1 MIGWTGK
8 ASLKCMTAP
17 PAADGNI
24 PPFNKTGH
32 PLRKAFQ
39 SFAEIGPEVR
49 PQKSGAQESKRWLSA
64 KHSGKRREALCPPA
78 ISVNFSPNVVSS
90 RNEEVKAGPDQDR
103 RRHTAARK
111 VSSSHTVSI
120 DWNWLAGAAVQ
131 MAPALPVF
139 PANRELYREFCKIAA
154 SGTPET
160 GNSSVVTGH
169 STRIPYSRIRELFC
183 RNRESWR

>member
-17 PAADGNI
+17 PAADGNT

-32 PLRKAFQ
+32 PLRRAFQ
-39 SFAEIGPEVR
+39 SFAEIGPEVHLR
-49 PQKSGAQESKRWLSA
+49 KSGPRRNQNVGYPQSILESV
-64 KHSGKRREALCPPA
+64 GRRFGPPA
-78 ISVNFSPNVVSS
+78 IKS
-90 RNEEVKAGPDQDR
+90 KAGPDQDR

-111 VSSSHTVSI
+111 VSSSHTGSI
-120 DWNWLAGAAVQ
+120 DWNLLAGAAVQ
-131 MAPALPVF
+131 LAPALPVF
-139 PANRELYREFCKIAA
+139 PANREFCKIAA

-183 RNRESWR
+183 RNRESWH

>member
-49 PQKSGAQESKRWLSA
+49 PEKWGAGIKTLVIR
-64 KHSGKRREALCPPA
+64 
-78 ISVNFSPNVVSS
+78 
-90 RNEEVKAGPDQDR
+90 KAFW
-103 RRHTAARK
+103 K
-111 VSSSHTVSI
+111 
-120 DWNWLAGAAVQ
+120 
-131 MAPALPVF
+131 
-139 PANRELYREFCKIAA
+139 A
-154 SGTPET
+154 SGGALVLQP
-160 GNSSVVTGH
+160 
-169 STRIPYSRIRELFC
+169 
-183 RNRESWR
+183 